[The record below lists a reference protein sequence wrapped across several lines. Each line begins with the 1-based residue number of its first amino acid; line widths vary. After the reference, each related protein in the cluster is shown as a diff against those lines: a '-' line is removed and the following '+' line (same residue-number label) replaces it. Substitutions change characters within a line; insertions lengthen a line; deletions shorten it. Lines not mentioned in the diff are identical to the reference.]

1 VCEAACDV
9 CKERQVVMRARQV
22 VVCTKARCTFEEA
35 ALGDE
40 GEVGEPGVQA
50 VKDVGGVHNG
60 GPPHLTLLPATNPLT
75 SMYIS
80 FCNFVLG

>member
-1 VCEAACDV
+1 
-9 CKERQVVMRARQV
+9 MRARQV

-60 GPPHLTLLPATNPLT
+60 GPPHLTLLPATTQLM
-75 SMYIS
+75 SVYIWVCD
-80 FCNFVLG
+80 FTLRQPFERFTLLPAALY

>member
-1 VCEAACDV
+1 
-9 CKERQVVMRARQV
+9 MRARQV

-60 GPPHLTLLPATNPLT
+60 GPPHLTLLPATPTHVTLHLALQ
-75 SMYIS
+75 
-80 FCNFVLG
+80 FCSCVAF